1 MSQPPITKIS
11 QPGTTGLFLRNR
23 LFQMLD
29 RLREKQV
36 VWIAAPAG
44 AGKSSLVSG
53 WLESRELSSLWYHV
67 DQRDADLATFF
78 YYLGLAAQKSDLKKS
93 KPLPVLTPEYL
104 PGLPAFT
111 RSFFEELFQ
120 RLKQSGVMVLDNY
133 QDFDQ
138 PADFHNLIANGL
150 ELTPQGITVIVL
162 SKSGPPPAFA
172 RLQANNR
179 VGFIG
184 WDDIRFTQEE
194 TAQLA
199 SILMPDSVD
208 AVQLHEKTGGW
219 AAGIVLLAETW
230 KVHQENA
237 LPPVANQTVFAYFAG
252 EIFSRTDY
260 ETRDFLLKTAFL
272 PHMSAAMA
280 EAVNGTR
287 QAGQIL
293 SALCRNHYFTQKH
306 SGEMFS
312 YHPLFRDFLLT
323 TAEEH
328 FSPMEYAA
336 TLQNAAVVL
345 ENTGQPEDA
354 ARLFIQG
361 NNFELLAA
369 LAAAH
374 APKLVMRGSIKTLEE
389 WLAVIPDELLEKMPW
404 LLYWK
409 GVCRLFADPA
419 ESMAC
424 FSRAYRLFDVGQDK
438 AGAFLSAAGQV
449 DAVIFDL
456 SHLHTIDPWIEIL
469 KEFTAEETAFPSPE
483 IATQVITNL
492 FIALALRQPS
502 NPALPELIDRACFLS
517 EKCAD
522 ITLRLKTVQYA
533 VYCNILRG
541 EIDRAGMY
549 LKTLKEVAQLP
560 ETGRTAAIFSAVI
573 ESFYC
578 YHAGM
583 YDLCLELVQKLLKD
597 GEESGIR
604 VFDNLAAGFAAAAS
618 LGKGDLP
625 SADSFLKKM
634 SSVLRSKRRNDM
646 TYYHFLYSWRCLL
659 TGAHAEALTHAEQSL
674 KLARES
680 GSVIAVSVS
689 CHLLSHALYEL
700 NRLQD
705 AYNALSEAEHVSID
719 IHNPRITC
727 LCRLSRAWFSFREGR
742 AEQGV
747 DDLKQALAI
756 GRQRQYTSFEVWIPS
771 MMSTLCTYALEHEIE
786 ADYVCTLIEQR
797 SVPPDLSSMGSGRW
811 PWPVEIRALGG
822 FALYLN
828 GSRKAVVGKA
838 QQKTLALLKA
848 LVTAGADGISV
859 NRLSALLWPDADGD
873 KAHHALEMVIHRTRK
888 LLGREDALLLRQ
900 GLLRL
905 NSLLCRVDAFAFS
918 SGMDSALAA
927 FAEQKTGTALSLFEK
942 YLPICKGYLLDDCD
956 DEELPWILPAR
967 KRLVLKYRT
976 GIEKSGGLYESENLH
991 DKALELYRRAFDQAD
1006 ESETL
1011 CRCYIRCCLR
1021 LGRRSE
1027 AVEAYR
1033 RLERTMMDTLSVAPS
1048 FETANL
1054 LKSLS

>member
-1 MSQPPITKIS
+1 MNNHPIAKIS
-11 QPGTTGLFLRNR
+11 RPGTTGLFLRDR
-23 LFQMLD
+23 LFYLLD
-29 RLREKQV
+29 RLKEKQV
-36 VWIAAPAG
+36 LWIAAPAG

-78 YYLGLAAQKSDLKKS
+78 YYLGLAAQKTDLKKS

-111 RSFFEELFQ
+111 RNFFEQLFG
-120 RLKQSGVMVLDNY
+120 RLKQPGVMVLDNY

-138 PADFHNLIANGL
+138 PADFHNLIANGV
-150 ELTPQGITVIVL
+150 ELAPQGITVIIL
-162 SKSGPPPAFA
+162 SRSGPPPAFA

-208 AVQLHEKTGGW
+208 ALQLHEKTGGW
-219 AAGIVLLAETW
+219 AAGIVLLSETW

-237 LPPVANQTVFAYFAG
+237 LPTVANQTVFAYFAG
-252 EIFSRTDY
+252 EIFSKTDH

-272 PHMSAAMA
+272 PHMSTAMA
-280 EAVNGTR
+280 EAVSGTR
-287 QAGQIL
+287 HAGQIL
-293 SALCRNHYFTQKH
+293 SALCRNHYFTQQH
-306 SGEMFS
+306 SGELFS

-323 TAEEH
+323 KAEEH
-328 FSPMEYAA
+328 YSLMEYAA
-336 TLQNAAVVL
+336 CLQHAAVVL
-345 ENTGQPEDA
+345 ENANQPEDA
-354 ARLFIQG
+354 ARLYIQA
-361 NNFELLAA
+361 NNLERLAA

-374 APKLVMRGSIKTLEE
+374 APVLVMRGSIKTLEE
-389 WLAVIPDELLEKMPW
+389 WLAVIPDQLLEKMPW

-424 FSRAYRLFDVGQDK
+424 FSRAYKLFDAAQDK
-438 AGAFLSAAGQV
+438 AGVFLSAAGQV

-469 KEFTAEETAFPSPE
+469 KEFAAEETAFPSPE

-502 NPALPELIDRACFLS
+502 NPALSELIDRACLLS
-517 EKCAD
+517 EQCAD

-583 YDLCLELVQKLLKD
+583 YDLCQELVQKLLKD

-618 LGKGDLP
+618 LGKGDLA
-625 SADSFLKKM
+625 SADSFLKRM
-634 SSVLRSKRRNDM
+634 SSVLRSKRRNDT
-646 TYYHFLYSWRCLL
+646 TYYHFLYCWRCLL

-705 AYNALSEAEHVSID
+705 AYNALSEAEYVSID

-742 AEQGV
+742 AEQGK
-747 DDLKQALAI
+747 DELKQALAI

-828 GSRKAVVGKA
+828 GSRKAIVGKA
-838 QQKTLALLKA
+838 QQKTLAFLKA
-848 LVTAGADGISV
+848 LVAAGAEGISL

-888 LLGREDALLLRQ
+888 LLGKDEALLLRQ
-900 GLLRL
+900 GQVRL
-905 NSLLCRVDAFAFS
+905 NAVNCRVDAFAFS
-918 SGMDSALAA
+918 SGMENA
-927 FAEQKTGTALSLFEK
+927 FAMLADGKIDAACSLLEK
-942 YLPICKGYLLDDCD
+942 HLPLYQGALLDDCD
-956 DEELPWILPAR
+956 DEELTWVLPAR
-967 KRLVLKYRT
+967 NRFLLKYQV
-976 GIEKSGGLYESENLH
+976 GIEKLGAMYDSQNRQ
-991 DKALELYRRAFDQAD
+991 DTALDLFRRAFDLAD
-1006 ESETL
+1006 TSETV
-1011 CRCYIRCCLR
+1011 CRCYIRCCLK

-1027 AVEAYR
+1027 AAMAYH
-1033 RLERTMMDTLSVAPS
+1033 RLERTMFNTLGVSPS
-1048 FETANL
+1048 PETESL